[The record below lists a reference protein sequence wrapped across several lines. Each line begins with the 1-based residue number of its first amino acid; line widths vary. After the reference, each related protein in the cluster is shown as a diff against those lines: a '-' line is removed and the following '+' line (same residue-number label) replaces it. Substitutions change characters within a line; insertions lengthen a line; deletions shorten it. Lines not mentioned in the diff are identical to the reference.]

1 MDLGS
6 ESRESLDHAE
16 SQAGAASG
24 YKNSASGKV
33 ISLKHFSAVVNW
45 SWAIVEGVNF
55 VDNPTYIH
63 QPVSTHDAV
72 GLILRETNMDL
83 DLVHLL
89 VDIVDSGSLS
99 RAASRRGVTRSQIS
113 KSLAKLE
120 TQAGAQL
127 LRRSTRHLELTGQ
140 GALLYEHGVRILREL
155 EAAKANMDDLAGSI
169 RGHIRVSVPWGL
181 GDVFLGQVLLDFL
194 ALHPR
199 VTMDVS
205 FSNRVQDLIAAEIDV
220 ALRITSTP
228 PLDSIARDL
237 GVVEWHLY
245 ASPKYLA
252 SAGSIRHPN
261 DLASCAFLSISTP
274 SRRCALRLQR
284 GSEEVRIELAPHL
297 QSQHFMFLV
306 RAAVQG
312 MGIGA
317 FASYMAE
324 GEVAAGR
331 LVRVLPDWALDGFG
345 GHLYAI
351 TTTSQ
356 LLPRATQALLDH
368 LRDKIRGRSLDELGG
383 GPPVEPKTRLT
394 NDSSA
399 FSLDPLR

>member
-1 MDLGS
+1 MLTIPDTFTNLFPLTTQWGS
-6 ESRESLDHAE
+6 IPKE
-16 SQAGAASG
+16 
-24 YKNSASGKV
+24 KN
-33 ISLKHFSAVVNW
+33 L
-45 SWAIVEGVNF
+45 
-55 VDNPTYIH
+55 
-63 QPVSTHDAV
+63 
-72 GLILRETNMDL
+72 DL

-89 VDIVDSGSLS
+89 VDIVDSGSLT
-99 RAASRRGVTRSQIS
+99 RAAARRGVTRSQIS

-120 TQAGAQL
+120 GQAGADL
-127 LRRSTRHLELTGQ
+127 LRRSTRHLELTAQ

-155 EAAKANMDDLAGSI
+155 EAAKEGIDDLAGSI
-169 RGHIRVSVPWGL
+169 RGHLRVSVPWGL

-220 ALRITSTP
+220 ALRITSAP
-228 PLDSIARDL
+228 PLESVARDL
-237 GVVEWHLY
+237 GPVEWHLY
-245 ASPKYLA
+245 ASPRYLA
-252 SAGSIRHPN
+252 NTASILHPN
-261 DLASCAFLSISTP
+261 DLAHCAFLSIPTP
-274 SRRCALRLQR
+274 SRRCVLRLQR
-284 GSEEVRIELAPHL
+284 DSEDIRIELAPHL

-324 GEVAAGR
+324 GDVRAGR

-351 TTTSQ
+351 TTASQ
-356 LLPRATQALLDH
+356 LLPRATQVLLDH
-368 LRDKIRGRSLDELGG
+368 LRNRIRGHSLDGLGDRA
-383 GPPVEPKTRLT
+383 PLEPKARLT
-394 NDSSA
+394 A
-399 FSLDPLR
+399 Q

>member
-1 MDLGS
+1 VP
-6 ESRESLDHAE
+6 
-16 SQAGAASG
+16 GAA
-24 YKNSASGKV
+24 A
-33 ISLKHFSAVVNW
+33 
-45 SWAIVEGVNF
+45 
-55 VDNPTYIH
+55 DP
-63 QPVSTHDAV
+63 Q
-72 GLILRETNMDL
+72 ETNMDL

-89 VDIVDSGSLS
+89 VEIVDSGSLS

-120 TQAGAQL
+120 SQAGAQL

-155 EAAKANMDDLAGSI
+155 EAAKASIDDLAGSI

-194 ALHPR
+194 ARHPR
-199 VTMDVS
+199 VTIDVS

-220 ALRITSTP
+220 AVRITSTP

-237 GVVEWHLY
+237 GPVEWHLY

-252 SAGSIRHPN
+252 SIESIRHPS
-261 DLASCAFLSISTP
+261 DLANCALLSIPTP
-274 SRRCALRLQR
+274 SRRCVLRLQR

-306 RAAVQG
+306 RATVQG

-331 LVRVLPDWALDGFG
+331 LVRVLPDWTLDGFG

-351 TTTSQ
+351 TTANQ
-356 LLPRATQALLDH
+356 RLPRATQALLDH
-368 LRDKIRGRSLDELGG
+368 LREQIRGRELDNLCDH
-383 GPPVEPKTRLT
+383 PP
-394 NDSSA
+394 
-399 FSLDPLR
+399 LDPKARLVAK